1 MTSTQGEP
9 ALAERVLP
17 ARGAAQRAS
26 ASFVGQLMDSPTR
39 SDEGADR
46 SDNELGSHP
55 FGETTVRKSKS
66 VKYRYSATGKHL
78 SSPLKGSSTSPENKG
93 KATVKPKSKPKPK
106 VRLTPA
112 TPLSLSQPTTAGTAK
127 ARRTLKRKA
136 SLSPS
141 RRELSPSSRL
151 SSPLSS
157 VPPSPSILSKELPSI
172 FTTPAPTQAK
182 KPASQTAKAAPL
194 RPLVASASKV
204 SVSQPWS
211 TPKKKMGKPLPK
223 PGQDAW
229 EIGTPVWVSVDRSG
243 TIHGDPVQTTE
254 SGDMVAESSEHM
266 WWPAQIIAKEPLRV
280 SLFGDFPSSS
290 STLRRTCTIMTP
302 SPANIL
308 SINDETGTRRF
319 NRSIFH
325 ISSIM
330 DDTIDLTSSPPQK
343 KQRLDNGASIG
354 DRWEEAV
361 ASMEKASALEREGLP
376 ALIFSYANG
385 NGNFYDSLD
394 ESDHDTSHLRT
405 STTVPQTVPK
415 AKPLSRTKSVGKLKS
430 QRSKAN
436 LKETHTPMPRSHSV
450 CPPDPT
456 IQIPGE
462 LVLAQAPGT
471 GSHYWPGKILKHLPD
486 KYEKYQVQFL
496 DDEIYSVSRSKFW
509 TSEEEGFVTCSLGK
523 WESSVRTTDDPES
536 EDEGE
541 ANGDRG
547 RDGDDDIP
555 REPPPQPDEFREQ
568 SVHAQLAYVKPV
580 LRAILEKKYAPTM
593 TKHEAFMKGGSARAA
608 LLKAAG
614 VRGGLDVRF
623 IKAIQRAICKW
634 VIGDS
639 SEQVRYMPDANGDAK
654 ASEDAADAA
663 NPSVPPEPANQVPSE
678 GEKMEGIE
686 EAVPSGDRQPEGVES
701 DPQVS
706 ASKVGGSK
714 EEVPVTSH
722 SPMVVDQ
729 PKQFLRVSLGDGSE
743 APSPL
748 TEVTQSVPSPNDSHA
763 PEPELVA
770 AAPSETVAEPSASTS
785 SDDPRQELPRPKGCA
800 EFESLLGV
808 DKLDYCLNILLPEA
822 VQQLLLWR
830 SGDRV
835 RAALLS
841 DEEEQWLHALAIK
854 KASETDWV
862 DDVMRLREAQAR
874 LWGIDLNKV
883 TQEEKKIVPGGTRTR
898 PRRATISK

>member
-1 MTSTQGEP
+1 
-9 ALAERVLP
+9 
-17 ARGAAQRAS
+17 
-26 ASFVGQLMDSPTR
+26 MDSPTR

-55 FGETTVRKSKS
+55 FGESSARKSKS

-78 SSPLKGSSTSPENKG
+78 SSPLKGSSTSPERKG
-93 KATVKPKSKPKPK
+93 KATVKPKPKPKPK
-106 VRLTPA
+106 VCITPA
-112 TPLSLSQPTTAGTAK
+112 TPLSLSQPTAGTAK
-127 ARRTLKRKA
+127 VSRKLKRKS
-136 SLSPS
+136 SLSPP

-157 VPPSPSILSKELPSI
+157 VPPSPNILSKELPPI
-172 FTTPAPTQAK
+172 FSAPTPAQAK

-194 RPLVASASKV
+194 VVSASKV
-204 SVSQPWS
+204 SALQPRS
-211 TPKKKMGKPLPK
+211 TPKKKTGKPLPK
-223 PGQDAW
+223 TGQEAW
-229 EIGTPVWVSVDRSG
+229 EIGTPVWVSVDQSG
-243 TIHGDPVQTTE
+243 AIHGDPVQTTD
-254 SGDMVAESSEHM
+254 SGDMVAESNEHM

-290 STLRRTCTIMTP
+290 LTLRRTCTIMTP
-302 SPANIL
+302 SRGNIL

-319 NRSIFH
+319 NRSIFR
-325 ISSIM
+325 ISSTT
-330 DDTIDLTSSPPQK
+330 DDAIDLTSSPPQK
-343 KQRLDNGASIG
+343 KQRLDNGTSLD

-361 ASMEKASALEREGLP
+361 TSMEKASVLEREGLP

-385 NGNFYDSLD
+385 NGNFHDSLD
-394 ESDHDTSHLRT
+394 ESDQDTSHLRT

-415 AKPLSRTKSVGKLKS
+415 AKPLSRTKSMGKLKS

-436 LKETHTPMPRSHSV
+436 LKVTHSPMSRNHSV
-450 CPPDPT
+450 CPPDLT

-471 GSHYWPGKILKHLPD
+471 GSYYWPGKILKHLPD

-509 TSEEEGFVTCSLGK
+509 TAEEEGFVTCLLGK
-523 WESSVRTTDDPES
+523 WESSIQTTDDPES

-541 ANGDRG
+541 ANG
-547 RDGDDDIP
+547 RDDDDDIP
-555 REPPPQPDEFREQ
+555 REPPPSPDKFEEQ
-568 SVHAQLAYVKPV
+568 SVHVQLAYVKPV

-593 TKHEAFMKGGSARAA
+593 MKHEAFMKGGSARAA

-623 IKAIQRAICKW
+623 IKAVQRAICKW
-634 VIGDS
+634 AIGNS

-654 ASEDAADAA
+654 AGEDAANAA
-663 NPSVPPEPANQVPSE
+663 NPSVLPEPANQEPSE
-678 GEKMEGIE
+678 DEKMEGIE
-686 EAVPSGDRQPEGVES
+686 EAVPSGDRQPEVEG

-706 ASKVGGSK
+706 ASKKAGSK

-722 SPMVVDQ
+722 SCMVVDQ
-729 PKQFLRVSLGDGSE
+729 PKQSPGVSLGEGCD

-748 TEVTQSVPSPNDSHA
+748 TEVTQSVPSPNDSRV
-763 PEPELVA
+763 PEPEPVTSA
-770 AAPSETVAEPSASTS
+770 SAETVPEPSASTL
-785 SDDPRQELPRPKGCA
+785 SDDPSQELPRPKGCD
-800 EFESLLGV
+800 EFESLSGV
-808 DKLDYCLNILLPEA
+808 EKLDYCLNVLLPEA

-835 RAALLS
+835 RATLLS
-841 DEEEQWLHALAIK
+841 DEEEQWLHALAVK

-874 LWGIDLNKV
+874 LWGVDLNKV